1 MEEFWKQKRIIG
13 FIYDIIALSG
23 VVIALIMVFN

>member
-13 FIYDIIALSG
+13 FIYDTIAIAG
-23 VVIALIMVFN
+23 VIIALIMVFN